1 VVDLRLVRQVERHRQ
16 PALLRVRHVAGLI
29 RSGAHLRPVLL
40 VLALTAAIPA
50 MALAADPT
58 PGPPAGTPT
67 CAERYPEDGPA
78 GVDLRLGCVVSE
90 LVGLY
95 TTGQAAPPP
104 PLSAYVVGLGIAI
117 AVVAGLLLL
126 AGRLLARRAGQRL
139 APVTPGEWWL
149 CSTCRSVNGTAAAHC
164 YSCGSSRSAGP
175 SLLTDDQPATPQSF
189 GRGKHG

>member
-1 VVDLRLVRQVERHRQ
+1 
-16 PALLRVRHVAGLI
+16 VAGLI
-29 RSGAHLRPVLL
+29 RSGARVRLVLL
-40 VLALTAAIPA
+40 VLALAAAIPA
-50 MALAADPT
+50 TALSADPT
-58 PGPPAGTPT
+58 PGPPAGSGPT

-95 TTGQAAPPP
+95 TAGQAAPPP
-104 PLSAYVVGLGIAI
+104 PLSTYAVALGIAI
-117 AVVAGLLLL
+117 AVAAGLLLL

-149 CSTCRSVNGTAAAHC
+149 CSTCRSVNGTAAAQC
-164 YSCGSSRSAGP
+164 YSCGSPRGTGP
-175 SLLTDDQPATPQSF
+175 SLLTDEQPATPQSF